1 MSKPAIF
8 LTRPLPPAAMRI
20 LEQACQV
27 SLWEVDDQPCPSDIL
42 LRGVAEAEGLLCVLP
57 NRVDSALLEAAP
69 HLRVVAN
76 MAVGYDNIDVAACSA
91 RRVLVTNTPG
101 VLTETTADLAWA
113 LLLAASRRIVEGQ
126 RMIERGEWGPWYLM
140 QMVGVDLYGATLG
153 VVGAGRIGGAVLR
166 RATGFAMDLC
176 YYNRRPDP
184 ELEARTGA
192 RYLPFDELLRTS
204 DMIVVTLPLN
214 DTTRGMFGAREF
226 ALMREHA
233 IFVNVARG
241 PIVRE
246 ADLVA
251 ALRSGRPR
259 AAGID
264 VFEREPI
271 GADHP
276 LLALPNCVC
285 VPHIGSAT
293 VATRTRMATLA
304 AENLVAALTGAPVP
318 SPINAEAA
326 GW

>member
-1 MSKPAIF
+1 
-8 LTRPLPPAAMRI
+8 L
-20 LEQACQV
+20 
-27 SLWEVDDQPCPSDIL
+27 
-42 LRGVAEAEGLLCVLP
+42 
-57 NRVDSALLEAAP
+57 
-69 HLRVVAN
+69 
-76 MAVGYDNIDVAACSA
+76 
-91 RRVLVTNTPG
+91 
-101 VLTETTADLAWA
+101 
-113 LLLAASRRIVEGQ
+113 
-126 RMIERGEWGPWYLM
+126 
-140 QMVGVDLYGATLG
+140 
-153 VVGAGRIGGAVLR
+153 
-166 RATGFAMDLC
+166 
-176 YYNRRPDP
+176 
-184 ELEARTGA
+184 
-192 RYLPFDELLRTS
+192 DELLRTS

-226 ALMREHA
+226 ALMRENA

-246 ADLVA
+246 VDLVA

-293 VATRTRMATLA
+293 IATRTRMATLA

-318 SPINAEAA
+318 SPVNAEAV